1 LRRGQIRGTLDSMSN
16 NRRVIVTGATGQI
29 GRQLFAALRERGYQ
43 VVVFSRSPGRARA
56 ALPGAADYVAWTP
69 AESGPWAVALDGAYG
84 VIHLAGAPISQGLI
98 GVRWTT
104 AHKRE
109 IINSRVA
116 GTRGLVRAMGAA
128 ARRPAVLVSASAVGY
143 YGPRDETPIDED
155 APAGADFQARV
166 CAAWEREALEAEA
179 LGVRVARVRSGI
191 VLDPSSGALGQ
202 LLIPFRLRVGG
213 PIMPGTQYYSW
224 IHPADEIGI
233 LLLAL
238 EDERAAGP
246 INATAPEPL
255 MSRDFAATIGRV
267 VGSPSWLPVPQLA
280 MRILLGEMAD
290 VVVRGQRAL
299 PRRAQ
304 ELGYGFRFPELGPA
318 LRELL
323 G

>member
-1 LRRGQIRGTLDSMSN
+1 MS
-16 NRRVIVTGATGQI
+16 NRRVIVTGATGLI
-29 GRQLFAALRERGYQ
+29 GRQLFAALRERGYE
-43 VVVFSRSPGRARA
+43 VVIFSRSPARARA

-69 AESGPWAVALDGAYG
+69 AESGPWAAALDGAHG

-104 AHKRE
+104 AHKRG
-109 IINSRVA
+109 IIQSRVS
-116 GTRGLVRAMGAA
+116 GTRGLVRAIAAA

-143 YGPRDETPIDED
+143 YGPRDATPIDEG
-155 APAGADFQARV
+155 AAAGADFQGRA
-166 CAAWEREALEAEA
+166 CTAWEREALGAEA

-213 PIMPGTQYYSW
+213 PIMPGSQYYSW

-238 EDERAAGP
+238 EDGRAAGP
-246 INATAPEPL
+246 LNATAPGPVT
-255 MSRDFAATIGRV
+255 SREFADAVGRA

-280 MRILLGEMAD
+280 MRALLGEMAD
-290 VVVRGQRAL
+290 VVVHGQRAL

-304 ELGYGFRFPELGPA
+304 ELGYSFRFPELGPA
-318 LRELL
+318 LRDLL